1 MGKEKDVFGGF
12 DLFNPTGGRLKT
24 PNPEE
29 ETSTEDIPVTSGKT
43 QVELDKAASTNEQ
56 LDIPGSFEED
66 KEPIDPKIKEPA
78 KTSKSEKSSV
88 LDKDKTD
95 TNLSD
100 PKKTE
105 KIEEAKTPEKE
116 EIVKN
121 EEFSFKPLITYLGE
135 KGIIDLEDGEI
146 DKLTDDEDALEQVV
160 GKTITKNINEGIND
174 WKESYIPEVQELL
187 KFVELGG
194 NPKDF
199 YDVYYG
205 NTSFETLKVDN
216 EENQKF
222 VIKQGLKLSGWEDA
236 EIEEELKDYEDLGK
250 LESKS
255 QTHLKKL
262 QIYEKSQKENLIKA
276 QEANTQKRNE
286 DNKKY
291 WDTLKDE
298 LVKKEDIQGF
308 KVSTKEKEKMWDFMS
323 TPDRK
328 TGKTKLQEHNE
339 TNKDAQWLYTYLAM
353 NNWDISK
360 LERDVKTKV
369 TSDLRKNLGKFTDD
383 RNKLSGARDNV
394 KEKQNEENDPF
405 GGFDKLKIK

>member
-29 ETSTEDIPVTSGKT
+29 EASTEDIPVTSGKT
-43 QVELDKAASTNEQ
+43 QVELDKAAS
-56 LDIPGSFEED
+56 
-66 KEPIDPKIKEPA
+66 A

-88 LDKDKTD
+88 LDKDKAD

-250 LESKS
+250 LETKA

-262 QIYEKSQKENLIKA
+262 QIYEKSQKENLVKA
-276 QEANTQKRNE
+276 QEANSQKRNE

-291 WDTLKDE
+291 WDTLKEE